1 MKKFHFFNLSLKSN
15 YFGESTKPLGP
26 LCLWQCFASAGLPFF
41 PLFLLELFTF
51 VPFTMLQPLSAAGVV
66 DADRLAVGILGF
78 CSTLNCVLLCSTLQ
92 STLRSTLTF
101 VHFELRA
108 RTWKRM
114 PRVDPVSPISKNFP
128 ILMFLAMTT
137 T

>member
-1 MKKFHFFNLSLKSN
+1 MFSQGFDTKISQEFH
-15 YFGESTKPLGP
+15 
-26 LCLWQCFASAGLPFF
+26 GL
-41 PLFLLELFTF
+41 
-51 VPFTMLQPLSAAGVV
+51 
-66 DADRLAVGILGF
+66 I
-78 CSTLNCVLLCSTLQ
+78 CSTLQ

-101 VHFELRA
+101 VQFELRA

-128 ILMFLAMTT
+128 MLMFLAMTT

>member
-1 MKKFHFFNLSLKSN
+1 MAIFC
-15 YFGESTKPLGP
+15 
-26 LCLWQCFASAGLPFF
+26 LCGFALLPFF
-41 PLFLLELFTF
+41 ILELFTF

-101 VHFELRA
+101 VQFELRA

-128 ILMFLAMTT
+128 MLMFLAMTT

>member
-1 MKKFHFFNLSLKSN
+1 M
-15 YFGESTKPLGP
+15 GP
-26 LCLWQCFASAGLPFF
+26 LCLWQFFASAGLPFF
-41 PLFLLELFTF
+41 PLFILELFTF

-101 VHFELRA
+101 VQFELRA

-128 ILMFLAMTT
+128 MLMFLAMTT